1 MLLTWHK
8 EKPPCVDRGS
18 VDHHFLDPPH
28 FPERKAW
35 SPSQFDKYF
44 LKLHYNFCNIVN
56 SRKTCWCLQS
66 SKEWNRHKIVREL
79 FNISNEISRI
89 FSSHCTCTQ
98 PSSVARL
105 VLQNTLF
112 GTNLWF
118 LRNLKIKISRYLKK
132 YQEILSYVKK
142 KCELIS
148 KFCGLLRISELYQTD
163 TWNNSKYVVWSCVR
177 SVQKYTLEPGVCVLL
192 QHCSAL

>member
-1 MLLTWHK
+1 MWSTQS
-8 EKPPCVDRGS
+8 CVFEWLNMQGWGS
-18 VDHHFLDPPH
+18 ESADSVSKHSLKGCVIRYLRVRYPRTPVPEDPV
-28 FPERKAW
+28 PEDAT
-35 SPSQFDKYF
+35 PSQFDKYF
-44 LKLHYNFCNIVN
+44 LKSHYNFCNNVN

-132 YQEILSYVKK
+132 Y
-142 KCELIS
+142 
-148 KFCGLLRISELYQTD
+148 
-163 TWNNSKYVVWSCVR
+163 
-177 SVQKYTLEPGVCVLL
+177 
-192 QHCSAL
+192 